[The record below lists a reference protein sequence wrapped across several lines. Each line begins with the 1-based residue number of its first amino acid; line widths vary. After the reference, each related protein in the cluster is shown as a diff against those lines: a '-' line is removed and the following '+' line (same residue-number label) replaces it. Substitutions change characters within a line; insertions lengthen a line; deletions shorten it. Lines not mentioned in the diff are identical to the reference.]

1 MEAKA
6 LAPEPISS
14 YSVLLSPCL
23 PSLFAAHLRQIHPF
37 VCQAMCFES
46 FSACYW
52 FSSPS
57 SFSLFYIFF
66 SIKHWFEFSTSTFS
80 LLSLSRSLI
89 ISRLH
94 QAFISRLCTF
104 FLFISFFFSCS
115 VHFQALFSFS
125 FSEWKVLWLVVYSV
139 KTLLSVCLH
148 VCVLGKRHAFNFVA
162 VFHMKKC

>member
-115 VHFQALFSFS
+115 VHFQALFSF
-125 FSEWKVLWLVVYSV
+125 FLWVEGIGLVVYSV

>member
-52 FSSPS
+52 LSSPS

-115 VHFQALFSFS
+115 VHFQALFSFF

>member
-52 FSSPS
+52 FSSPRLFLHFIFS
-57 SFSLFYIFF
+57 SASNIDLNFPHLL
-66 SIKHWFEFSTSTFS
+66 S
-80 LLSLSRSLI
+80 LLSVSLTLLLFLVCIKHLLLVCAHFFSLYHSLFLTLS
-89 ISRLH
+89 
-94 QAFISRLCTF
+94 ISRLC
-104 FLFISFFFSCS
+104 FFFFFC
-115 VHFQALFSFS
+115 
-125 FSEWKVLWLVVYSV
+125 EWKVLWLEVYSV

-162 VFHMKKC
+162 VFHMTKC

>member
-89 ISRLH
+89 ISS
-94 QAFISRLCTF
+94 ASSIYF
-104 FLFISFFFSCS
+104 SFVHIFSLYIILFSCS